1 VSNVLAYYKRL
12 PIMQKKFYKNWSR
25 EKERKK
31 ERKKERLTVD
41 FIFFCPSVGAAKLFS
56 SSLTPQTN
64 KLERFSKAKPF
75 WRRAVFSGNSR
86 SLLEWSIVKM
96 LLSKVRLWPY
106 SQILDCV
113 EKACQE
119 KTL

>member
-1 VSNVLAYYKRL
+1 MSNTLAYYKRL
-12 PIMQKKFYKNWSR
+12 QIMHKKFYKNWSR

-41 FIFFCPSVGAAKLFS
+41 FIFFCPSVGVAKLFS

-75 WRRAVFSGNSR
+75 WRRVVFLSNAR
-86 SLLEWSIVKM
+86 SLREWNIVKM
-96 LLSKVRLWPY
+96 LHAPF
-106 SQILDCV
+106 
-113 EKACQE
+113 
-119 KTL
+119 